1 MSALGSRWA
10 SSILD
15 SSDSLLTASH
25 ALIRRTAAFI
35 YEERLIDPGCAL
47 LLGVSGG
54 PDSVALLHAM
64 TTLTELLRIDRITVL
79 HFNHRLRGHASDDD
93 QVFVLLLSEKLG
105 LNCLTGGEDVRGFA
119 DANGVSVEMAA
130 RMCRHRFFEE
140 TLAAGAGD
148 RLALAHTAND
158 QAEEVLLRLF
168 RGTGPSGMAGMLPK
182 NGRGIIRPLL
192 FAWRSEILDYLH
204 AGGYDFRED
213 ESNRESFCQRNALRN
228 ELIPLIRH
236 HFHGRVQEAVVRHA
250 ELVRAEESWWH
261 AQVEAH
267 WSGVVREELS
277 GRLALDCAALASLH
291 PALQRRILR
300 RGIER
305 LQGHLQRIY
314 AVHIEAL
321 RNLGLGAAG
330 GAHLDLPGCLR
341 AWRRGASL
349 MLWVAATNGQ
359 SEAVEA
365 HPATTFDGPGE
376 YRFHG
381 WEWALDFISPLVEH
395 RVEGSGPNADDSVLV
410 ARMDAD
416 RLLWPLHVRTWV
428 PGDRFM
434 PLGLQGMKK
443 LQDFFVDRKVE
454 RNRRRLIPLLCDQEK
469 ICWVAGL
476 QIDERVKVTPHTRRV
491 LVVRLR
497 SRFPI
502 SDLSEPGGQ
511 PHC

>member
-1 MSALGSRWA
+1 MPVLDFRRA
-10 SSILD
+10 SFVLD
-15 SSDSLLTASH
+15 ASDSPLTACH
-25 ALIRRTAAFI
+25 PLIRRTAAFI
-35 YEERLIDPGCAL
+35 HEERLIDPGCAL
-47 LLGVSGG
+47 LVGVSGG

-64 TTLTELLRIDRITVL
+64 TALRELLRIDRITVL
-79 HFNHRLRGHASDDD
+79 HFNHRLRGQASDDD
-93 QVFVLLLSEKLG
+93 QGFVLLLSEKLG

-130 RMCRHRFFEE
+130 RMCRHRFFQE
-140 TLAAGAGD
+140 TLAAGAAD
-148 RLALAHTAND
+148 RLALAHTADD

-182 NGRGIIRPLL
+182 NRRGIIRPLL
-192 FAWRSEILDYLH
+192 FAWRSEILDYLR

-228 ELIPLIRH
+228 EVIPLIRR

-261 AQVEAH
+261 DQSEAH

-305 LQGHLQRIY
+305 LRGHLQRIY
-314 AVHIEAL
+314 AVHVEAL
-321 RNLGLGAAG
+321 RNLALGAAG
-330 GAHLDLPGCLR
+330 SAHLDLPGRLR
-341 AWRRGASL
+341 ACRRGASL
-349 MLWVAATNGQ
+349 IVWVAQADGQ
-359 SEAVEA
+359 GEAIEA
-365 HPATTFDGPGE
+365 HPAATFDEPGE
-376 YRFHG
+376 YRFPG
-381 WEWALDFISPLVEH
+381 WEWTLSFVSSLGEQ
-395 RVEGSGPNADDSVLV
+395 RVERSAPNAEDSVFE

-416 RLLWPLHVRTWV
+416 TLLWPLHVRAWM

-434 PLGLQGMKK
+434 PLGLKGMKK
-443 LQDFFVDRKVE
+443 LQDYFVDRKVE
-454 RNRRRLIPLLCDQEK
+454 RNRRGLIPLLCDQEK

-476 QIDERVKVTPHTRRV
+476 QIDERVKVAPHTCRV

-497 SRFPI
+497 RRFPI

-511 PHC
+511 FHC